1 MTVNSIHPGFV
12 TIDYSS
18 IYGPHKMTIPT
29 RTPTFTL
36 IGDDPQYEA
45 WDASTVLGSTMVHDL
60 IALLR
65 QILITTMTVDG
76 FTIYAVP
83 TVGATAQPIWSEV
96 LGSAGLATT
105 TGWAKAVQVTMS
117 MRTAAFGAAKA
128 VFLDVP
134 TLNTFETTV
143 SPASEYVDFF
153 EELADPSNAW
163 SGRDNA
169 RIALLKGITI
179 TLNEELRRQYHMV

>member
-1 MTVNSIHPGFV
+1 MPTNSIHPGFV

-18 IYGPHKMTIPT
+18 LYGPHKMTIPT
-29 RTPTFTL
+29 REPVFTV

-45 WDASTVLGSTMVHDL
+45 WDASTILGSAMVHDL
-60 IALLR
+60 VALLR
-65 QILITTMTVDG
+65 QILVTSMTVDG
-76 FTIYAVP
+76 FTIYSVP
-83 TVGATAQPIWSEV
+83 AIGAPAQPIWSEV

-105 TGWAKAVQVTMS
+105 AGWSKAVQVTMS
-117 MRTAAFGAAKA
+117 MRTTAFGAAKA

-153 EELADPSNAW
+153 DELADPAKAW

-169 RIALLKGITI
+169 RIAFLKGITI